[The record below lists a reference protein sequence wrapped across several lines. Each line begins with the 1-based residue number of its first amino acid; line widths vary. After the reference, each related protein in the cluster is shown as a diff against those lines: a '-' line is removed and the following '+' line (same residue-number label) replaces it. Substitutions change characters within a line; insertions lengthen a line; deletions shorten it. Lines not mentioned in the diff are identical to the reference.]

1 MVLVESANGQDFPG
15 TLELTIHDAVFPAG
29 AGLLRP
35 GRCNSTV
42 GAGCESDVEFGWAR
56 ETPMQRRFV
65 DLPAVAT

>member
-42 GAGCESDVEFGWAR
+42 GAGCESDVEFG
-56 ETPMQRRFV
+56 
-65 DLPAVAT
+65 